1 MPPHTTGSRFVVV
14 LLLYLLHALVEP
26 SQSLAAT
33 EDYVDDGK
41 EPPVNPFLADS
52 PWPMTHR
59 NPYCQ
64 ASSPYAGPGPEDALS
79 IDYVATTP
87 GASTLCYTGANSAGE
102 RALMQNSP
110 LLTATLDS
118 RNNKLRVIDTAWHIF
133 PLQETLSAA
142 YYFVDVDNVLYTQ
155 KYRSLISYQNQINGD
170 IFSKIQIKAALEL
183 PELAFRSNNDFLVG
197 LNLMYDG
204 YVVFTTS
211 QGMVGIVAR
220 DLNVTSLKVIPLS
233 DDADEEI
240 SNMQAVDENGG
251 IYVVSSKRMYRAQWN
266 GADLSIAW
274 TASYETGPSAQV
286 AGRLGAGSG
295 STPTLMGTREDEDKF
310 VVITDGLPL
319 MNLVLFWRDEIPA
332 GWEPIAPD
340 KDRRIAAEVP
350 VTFGDPN
357 ATTSV
362 SEQSVLVRGYDAVVV
377 NNDDGYRLPLWVP
390 NIVNQLMVVFSGL
403 PWIAP
408 YGVEKFV
415 WDPVTRTLNKAWATN
430 RISCPNGIPTM
441 SVATKSFY
449 CVGRRIFGWNIEAL
463 DWDTGQSLFHKRSG
477 LGPRY
482 NSAYAALEI
491 GPNRELVTGTF
502 FGVLRLRR
510 L

>member
-1 MPPHTTGSRFVVV
+1 
-14 LLLYLLHALVEP
+14 
-26 SQSLAAT
+26 
-33 EDYVDDGK
+33 
-41 EPPVNPFLADS
+41 
-52 PWPMTHR
+52 MTHR

-64 ASSPYAGPGPEDALS
+64 ASSPYAGPGPDDRLS
-79 IDYVATTP
+79 IDFVATTA
-87 GASTLCYTGANSAGE
+87 GASTLCYTGANSEGE
-102 RALMQNSP
+102 RALMQSSP
-110 LLTATLDS
+110 LLTATIDG
-118 RNNKLRVIDTAWHIF
+118 RKNKLRVMNTLWHIF
-133 PLQETLSAA
+133 PLRETLSAA

-170 IFSKIQIKAALEL
+170 IFSRIKVKTALEL
-183 PELAFRSNNDFLVG
+183 PEFAFRSNIDFLVG
-197 LNLMYDG
+197 LNIMYDG

-220 DLNVTSLKVIPLS
+220 DLNVASLKVIPLS
-233 DDADEEI
+233 DDDDEEL

-251 IYVVSSKRMYRAQWN
+251 IYIVSSKRMYRAQWD
-266 GADLSIAW
+266 GIDLSIAW
-274 TASYETGPSAQV
+274 TADYETGPSAQV

-295 STPTLMGTREDEDKF
+295 STPTLMGTRENEDKF

-332 GWEPIAPD
+332 DWEPIAPG

-362 SEQSVLVRGYDAVVV
+362 SEQSVLVRGYGAVVV
-377 NNDDGYRLPLWVP
+377 NNDYGYTLPQWVP

-408 YGVEKFV
+408 YGVEKFE
-415 WDPVTRTLNKAWATN
+415 WNPVTRKLNTAWSTK

-441 SVATKSFY
+441 SIATKSLY
-449 CVGRRIFGWNIEAL
+449 CVGRRLFGWNIEAL
-463 DWDTGQSLFHKRSG
+463 DWDTGTSVFRKRTG

-491 GPNRELVTGTF
+491 GPNRELVSGTF
-502 FGVLRLRR
+502 VGVLRLRR